1 MRFIHT
7 ADWHLGRLFHGVHLT
22 EDQAHILDQLIDFVK
37 DSKPDVLLIAG
48 DIYDRAV
55 PPPEAVALLDD
66 ALSRLVLDLKVP
78 VVLIAGNHDSPHRLG
93 FGSRLLSGH
102 RLHIFGSISDE
113 LTPIVIEDQAGPVYV
128 YAVPYVEPPV
138 IRESLRVDTIQD
150 HQAAMLTLI
159 GRIHQ
164 VHPEGKRSVLLA
176 HTFVVGGLEC
186 ESERPLSVGGAGAVA
201 CTFFEGFD
209 YVALGHLHRPQTAGR
224 DSIQYSGSLLKYS
237 FSEANHSKS
246 VSLVEMDAQGR
257 CRVERTSLTVRRD
270 VRCIEGYLADILT
283 GPKSGENPQ
292 DYLMVRLLDTGAILD
307 AIGKLREVYPNVLH
321 IERPDLMA
329 GGEMHGSRADHLKMN
344 DTELFASFFLQ
355 ATGEHLTE
363 EQKSAFT
370 LAVNALRQRE
380 REVIQ

>member
-1 MRFIHT
+1 
-7 ADWHLGRLFHGVHLT
+7 
-22 EDQAHILDQLIDFVK
+22 
-37 DSKPDVLLIAG
+37 
-48 DIYDRAV
+48 
-55 PPPEAVALLDD
+55 
-66 ALSRLVLDLKVP
+66 
-78 VVLIAGNHDSPHRLG
+78 
-93 FGSRLLSGH
+93 
-102 RLHIFGSISDE
+102 
-113 LTPIVIEDQAGPVYV
+113 
-128 YAVPYVEPPV
+128 
-138 IRESLRVDTIQD
+138 
-150 HQAAMLTLI
+150 MLTLI